1 MKRTTIGVL
10 GMMLLGF
17 SLPACGSG
25 DDQNSGEAKTDQT
38 LEVFNWWTNPG
49 ESDALNAV
57 LAGYSTRYPQ
67 TNVVN
72 SQVVGNS
79 KAQEAL
85 TDRMVN
91 GNPPDAFQ
99 TNAGWNLVKWVA
111 YNGRDE
117 ADSKL
122 EPVDSIAQANKLTT
136 VVPASVLNTVSY
148 NGKIYGVPL
157 GVHRYNRLFFN
168 KKLFDD
174 NGLQPPATLAE
185 FYTIAEAF
193 KAKGITALAIG
204 SKDGHAVKT
213 HTFDGLIVTKGS
225 VAFRESYLG
234 GHENPADQRIVD
246 MLNEYA
252 HMLEYSNSDRDTMT
266 WNDAAQRVYDGTAA
280 MMIVGDFG
288 RGFFLSKGWKVGV
301 ELGEIPLPGTKGSFI
316 FVVDAFGLPKGV
328 AHRQA
333 AVNFLNL
340 LSTPEAEDAFSP
352 LKGSTPP
359 RTDTNRSAYSEIA
372 QTTMADFATES
383 LSPATNTIV
392 KNAEFV
398 SGLND
403 AMRQFAFDRNVDAVV
418 NFLKNRYDLL

>member
-1 MKRTTIGVL
+1 MNRASL
-10 GMMLLGF
+10 GLLGLMTLCS
-17 SLPACGSG
+17 SLQACGSSPPE
-25 DDQNSGEAKTDQT
+25 DAARTDQT

-49 ESDALNAV
+49 EFDALDAV
-57 LAGYSTRYPQ
+57 LKKFAANNPQ
-67 TNVVN
+67 TSVINASVAT
-72 SQVVGNS
+72 NS

-85 TDRMVN
+85 TGRMVN

-99 TNAGWNLVKWVA
+99 TNAGWNLRKWVA
-111 YNGRDE
+111 YNGRDDAE
-117 ADSKL
+117 SKL
-122 EPVDSIAQANKLTT
+122 EPIDFIAQQNKLTS
-136 VVPASVLNTVSY
+136 VVPASVLDTVSY

-168 KKLFDD
+168 MKLFAD
-174 NGLQPPATLAE
+174 NGLMPPTTLAE
-185 FYTIAEAF
+185 FYFVAEAF
-193 KAKGITALAIG
+193 KAKGILPLAVG

-225 VAFRESYLG
+225 VQFRESYLT

-246 MLNEYA
+246 MLTEYA
-252 HMLEYSNSDRDTMT
+252 HMLDYSNADRDSLL

-288 RGFFLSKGWKVGV
+288 RGFFLTKGWQVGT
-301 ELGEIPLPGTKGSFI
+301 ELGEIPLPGTSGHFVY
-316 FVVDAFGLPKGV
+316 VVDAFGLPKGV

-340 LSTPEAEDAFSP
+340 LATPDAEDVFAP
-352 LKGSTPP
+352 IKGSTPP
-359 RTDTNRSAYSEIA
+359 RTDANRSAYSSIG
-372 QTTMADFATES
+372 QTTIDDFAKDT
-383 LSPATNTIV
+383 LTAATNTIV
-392 KNAEFV
+392 KNADFV

-403 AMRQFAFDRNVDAVV
+403 TMRQFALDRNVDAVM